1 MHLTIIQLELI
12 LRDQAYTPAAVA
24 DNPKLLSNNYFAGF
38 AMFGAGLT
46 TGLTNLVC
54 GICVGQVKIKSLLLG
69 SIRNH
74 GAFLFLQVGSGA
86 ALSDA
91 ANPALFVKILIVEIF
106 GSAIGLFGLIIAVLL
121 VSVQF
126 YLSQVLAL
134 ILILF
139 SFPDIQGQDG
149 GQGQLNISL
158 NWHSMK
164 ML

>member
-1 MHLTIIQLELI
+1 MHLTVTQLEFSFLA
-12 LRDQAYTPAAVA
+12 QAYTPAAVA

-54 GICVGQVKIKSLLLG
+54 GICVGQVKIKSLSSLG
-69 SIRNH
+69 TTRNH
-74 GAFLFLQVGSGA
+74 GAFLFQQVGSGA

-121 VSVQF
+121 VSVH
-126 YLSQVLAL
+126 L
-134 ILILF
+134 
-139 SFPDIQGQDG
+139 
-149 GQGQLNISL
+149 
-158 NWHSMK
+158 
-164 ML
+164 